1 MKQQIQLLFAMLP
14 SQYQPIDGLKNI
26 AKHSHSSDNK
36 NKPSTTTTT
45 ATTRTGEI
53 LLSADFTKDFTML
66 LPTNI
71 YTSTYSPSKQSF
83 VITPSIMMPSKL
95 DSDFATTI
103 ITEEQVQRNVFG
115 SIAPKPLKRQR
126 PDLSLGIYSLFGLC
140 GAAGC
145 TLTHSLVIPF
155 DVVKTKLQTN
165 PDEYKNL
172 IDGVVSISKEENG
185 LQTFLLGA
193 QATIVGYFWYGLSV
207 YPCYSFSKWYLVHV
221 IFDPASAI
229 LYMNLISLVAG
240 AIAAVVAS
248 IGLTPIEAARIR
260 TVAEPNI
267 YRELGLIGTLKRI
280 ANEDSNLQW
289 KSLYAGFPSLVTR
302 QGESKMKDMY
312 ELS

>member
-1 MKQQIQLLFAMLP
+1 
-14 SQYQPIDGLKNI
+14 
-26 AKHSHSSDNK
+26 
-36 NKPSTTTTT
+36 
-45 ATTRTGEI
+45 
-53 LLSADFTKDFTML
+53 
-66 LPTNI
+66 
-71 YTSTYSPSKQSF
+71 
-83 VITPSIMMPSKL
+83 MMPSKL

-280 ANEDSNLQW
+280 ANEDSSLQW